1 MIPAGMKH
9 EDLVSKLAVKSG
21 VRIVRFRIDGEQ
33 LLLAPGLWHRAPEL
47 AASPLELVEETKVI
61 GFGGGQAILR
71 QGDVLVGGSDSRKDG
86 SAAGF

>member
-1 MIPAGMKH
+1 MKNVAS
-9 EDLVSKLAVKSG
+9 ELYRLSAAEAVS
-21 VRIVRFRIDGEQ
+21 
-33 LLLAPGLWHRAPEL
+33 LLKKGSV
-47 AASPLELVEETKVI
+47 SPLELVEETKVI